1 MHLTIDGFGGSAAK
15 LGSETL
21 VRSLLDRYPG
31 AINMTKITSPM
42 VMEYVGDKPED
53 GGVAPEDWGIAGSG
67 ILAESHISIHPFPD
81 RGYVWVDV
89 FSCKEFDT
97 DGATDMIVEAFDLE
111 RITCHK
117 LPRGLEFPH
126 AIDAATPIAM
136 GERQEVT
143 RTLAEANA

>member
-1 MHLTIDGFGGSAAK
+1 MHLTIDGFGGNAEK

-21 VRSLLDRYPG
+21 VRSLLDRYPA

-42 VMEYVGDKPED
+42 VMEYTGEK
-53 GGVAPEDWGIAGSG
+53 PEDWGVTGFVI
-67 ILAESHISIHPFPD
+67 IAESHISIHTFPD
-81 RGYVWVDV
+81 HGYVWVDV

-111 RITCHK
+111 KITCHK

-126 AIDAATPIAM
+126 AIDQATPVAM
-136 GERQEVT
+136 GERGEVT
-143 RTLAEANA
+143 RALAGAQA

>member
-53 GGVAPEDWGIAGSG
+53 WGVTGFVI
-67 ILAESHISIHPFPD
+67 IAESHISIHTFPD

-136 GERQEVT
+136 GERHAVT
-143 RTLAEANA
+143 RTLVEAKA

>member
-1 MHLTIDGFGGSAAK
+1 MHLTIDGFGGNAEK

-31 AINMTKITSPM
+31 AIQMTKITAPF
-42 VMEYVGDKPED
+42 VMEYVGEK
-53 GGVAPEDWGIAGSG
+53 PEDWGVTGFVI
-67 ILAESHISIHPFPD
+67 IAESHISIHTFPHH
-81 RGYVWVDV
+81 GYVWVDV

-126 AIDAATPIAM
+126 AIDAATPVAM
-136 GERQEVT
+136 GERRGVT
-143 RTLAEANA
+143 RTLAEAKA

>member
-1 MHLTIDGFGGSAAK
+1 MMHLTIDGFGGSAAK

-53 GGVAPEDWGIAGSG
+53 WGVTGFVI
-67 ILAESHISIHPFPD
+67 IAESHISIYTFSD
-81 RGYVWVDV
+81 RGYVSVDV

-97 DGATDMIVEAFDLE
+97 TARLT
-111 RITCHK
+111 
-117 LPRGLEFPH
+117 
-126 AIDAATPIAM
+126 
-136 GERQEVT
+136 
-143 RTLAEANA
+143 

>member
-31 AINMTKITSPM
+31 AINMTKITAPM

-53 GGVAPEDWGIAGSG
+53 WGVTGFVI
-67 ILAESHISIHPFPD
+67 IAESHISIHTFPD

-136 GERQEVT
+136 GERHDVT
-143 RTLAEANA
+143 RTLVEAKA